1 MRQRET
7 TMRQATD
14 ANQIRHLREKFLDHG
29 EVPSEHL
36 PESISRSWQRCLKTG
51 LDVNLRAESEPATF
65 SILEALRERNA
76 QLLTQA
82 QPEMES
88 LYAHISGTQSMVV
101 LGDAEGTILHAL
113 GDTDFMDKAGRV
125 ALQPGFSWRED
136 VSGTNAIGTAL
147 IERSPVF
154 VMGAEH
160 FIEQNAFLNC
170 SASPIYDPNG
180 GIAGVLDLSGD
191 HRQPQQHAMALVRMS
206 ALMIENRLFKANFAS
221 DILVHFHTRP
231 EFLGTL
237 WEGIAAFGPEGQLI
251 AANRNGAFQLG
262 LQNHSGALHF
272 SELFD
277 GKMAAMLDAVRNSA
291 YGKTTLVMHYGL
303 RLHVTVNMGGPLF
316 YSTAVPA
323 APSTV
328 TRKAVAQPLE
338 ALSTGDMQM
347 ARIIHKARKVINTD
361 IPVLIEGETGTGKEI
376 LARAMHA
383 SSNRHAGPFIAINC
397 ASIPEGL
404 IESELFGHEEGAFTG
419 ARKKGATGLIQQAQ
433 GGTLFLDEIG
443 EMPLSL
449 QARLLRVIQEREIM
463 PLGSRKRIPVDIAIM
478 AATNQPLTDRIAQR
492 QFREDLYYRL
502 NGLKLQ
508 LPPLRERSDLIA
520 LIRHILDH
528 ELKRPDV
535 ELAPDVVH
543 VMQRHPWPGNIRQLF
558 NVLRTAVVFM
568 EDALLTMQQLPED
581 FCHQMQ
587 SGAPQDEQTGVDLS
601 HADIPSAEAAMLKHA
616 LAVCKGNM
624 TAAARKLGISRATV
638 YRRAKRL
645 GLI

>member
-1 MRQRET
+1 MRR
-7 TMRQATD
+7 ATD
-14 ANQIRHLREKFLDHG
+14 INQIRHLREKFLDHG
-29 EVPSEHL
+29 EVPSELL
-36 PESISRSWQRCLKTG
+36 PDSISRSWQRCLKTG
-51 LDVNLRAESEPATF
+51 LAVNLRAESEPATYGN
-65 SILEALRERNA
+65 LETLRECNA
-76 QLLTQA
+76 HLLTQA

-101 LGDAEGTILHAL
+101 LSDADGTILHAL
-113 GDTDFMDKAGRV
+113 GDSDFMDKAGRV

-147 IERSPVF
+147 IEKSPVL

-160 FIEQNAFLNC
+160 FFEQNTFLNC
-170 SASPIYDPNG
+170 SASPIYDPSG

-206 ALMIENRLFKANFAS
+206 ALMIENRLFKAKFAS
-221 DILVHFHTRP
+221 DIVIHFHTRP

-251 AANRNGAFQLG
+251 AVNRNGAFQLG
-262 LQNHSGALHF
+262 LPNNPGALQF

-277 GKMAAMLDAVRNSA
+277 KKIASVLDAVRHSVH
-291 YGKTTLVMHYGL
+291 GQTTLVMHNGL
-303 RLHVTVNMGGPLF
+303 RLHVTVDIGPLF
-316 YSTAVPA
+316 YTAS
-323 APSTV
+323 PST
-328 TRKAVAQPLE
+328 TSSSIRRRAISQPLE
-338 ALSTGDMQM
+338 SLSTGDPQM
-347 ARIIHKARKVINTD
+347 AGVIHKSRKVLNTD

-508 LPPLRERSDLIA
+508 LPPLRERSDLTA

-535 ELAPDVVH
+535 ELAPDVVR
-543 VMQRHPWPGNIRQLF
+543 VMQQHPWPGNIRQLF

-568 EDALLTMQQLPED
+568 EDTLLTMQQLPED

-587 SGAPQDEQTGVDLS
+587 SGAPQGEQTGVDLS
-601 HADIPSAEAAMLKHA
+601 HADIPSAEAAMLKNA